1 MGGPTMRDDASAGI
15 PPEPPRAGLNRRDA
29 LRLAAVG
36 AAAGLAAPQAPGSVR
51 QARRPA
57 RRVVVA
63 GAGISGLCCAYELT
77 ERGHDV
83 TVLEASG
90 RPGGHVRTIRD
101 PLPDGLYADVGAE
114 HFTRPGYDQ
123 YWKYVEKF
131 GLPFVPYPRRI
142 AMYRRIDGVWYTEA
156 QLQDPKVLR
165 AFGFNAREVDFI
177 ARRGWTELPLL
188 YLGPYLDAIGD
199 EYQPF
204 GVGLDALDEIAAGE
218 LLAKDGASDAAIRFN
233 GLRRG
238 DGTPA
243 ARNGQVSALFRVW
256 QAAIVKRRG
265 LPVFKREVFRLKGGN
280 QLMTD
285 TFAAKLGERVR
296 LGCPITEI
304 ERGESSVTVHFREF
318 GEPARLEAEYLVCAI
333 PLAILKA
340 IPIRP
345 AWPVAKDFV
354 LRNVVFGSQARV
366 VLQSRTKFWKGDV
379 PSINLETA
387 DPAMYLVY
395 QTADEVPGSRGV
407 LMGSGR
413 SDVTSEEALV
423 AFRRFYPGK
432 KQDVERAIVHNWAK
446 DPWAFGCERMPFPL
460 GQLRKFWPQIME
472 PVGRVHFAGS
482 FADNLPWGMDAAT
495 RSANRVAAAID
506 AL

>member
-1 MGGPTMRDDASAGI
+1 MDGPSHPAPLAR
-15 PPEPPRAGLNRRDA
+15 PLPGLNRRET
-29 LRLAAVG
+29 LRLAIAG
-36 AAAGLAAPQAPGSVR
+36 AASGLVAPGPLAAA
-51 QARRPA
+51 RPA
-57 RRVVVA
+57 WKPAKRVIVA
-63 GAGISGLCCAYELT
+63 GGGIGGLCCAYELM

-90 RPGGHVRTIRD
+90 RPGGHVRTVHD

-131 GLPFVPYPRRI
+131 GLPAVPYPRRI
-142 AMYRRIDGVWYTEA
+142 DMLRRIDGTWYTEA
-156 QLQDPKVLR
+156 QLQEPKVLR
-165 AFGFNAREVDFI
+165 SFGFNPREVDFI
-177 ARRGWTELPLL
+177 VRRGWTELPLL
-188 YLGPYLDAIGD
+188 YFGPYIDAIGD

-204 GVGLDALDEIAAGE
+204 APGLDRLDEITAGE
-218 LLAKDGASDAAIRFN
+218 LLSRDGTSDAANRFN

-243 ARNGQVSALFRVW
+243 GRNGEVSALFRVW
-256 QAAIVKRRG
+256 QAAIVRRRG

-280 QLMTD
+280 QLTTD
-285 TFAAKLGERVR
+285 TFAAKLGGRVR
-296 LGCPITEI
+296 LGCPITAI
-304 ERGESSVTVHFREF
+304 ERGDSSVTVHFREF
-318 GEPARLEAEYLVCAI
+318 GQPAKLEAEYLVCSI
-333 PLAILKA
+333 PLAILKD
-340 IPIRP
+340 IPVTP
-345 AWPVAKDFV
+345 AWPEAKAFV
-354 LRNVVFGSQARV
+354 IRNVVFGSQSRV

-379 PSINLETA
+379 SSINLETG

-395 QTADEVPGSRGV
+395 QTADEVPGTRGV

-413 SDVTSEEALV
+413 ADVTADEALA

-432 KQDVERAIVHNWAK
+432 RPSIEQAIVHNWAK

-460 GQLRKFWPQIME
+460 GQLSRFWPHIME

>member
-1 MGGPTMRDDASAGI
+1 
-15 PPEPPRAGLNRRDA
+15 
-29 LRLAAVG
+29 
-36 AAAGLAAPQAPGSVR
+36 
-51 QARRPA
+51 
-57 RRVVVA
+57 
-63 GAGISGLCCAYELT
+63 
-77 ERGHDV
+77 
-83 TVLEASG
+83 
-90 RPGGHVRTIRD
+90 
-101 PLPDGLYADVGAE
+101 
-114 HFTRPGYDQ
+114 
-123 YWKYVEKF
+123 
-131 GLPFVPYPRRI
+131 
-142 AMYRRIDGVWYTEA
+142 MYRRIDGAWYTEA

-204 GVGLDALDEIAAGE
+204 GVGLDRLDEIAAGE

-243 ARNGQVSALFRVW
+243 ARNGEVSALFRVW

-296 LGCPITEI
+296 LGCPITAI

-318 GEPARLEAEYLVCAI
+318 GEPAKLEAEYLVCSI
-333 PLAILKA
+333 PLAILKT
-340 IPIRP
+340 IPVTP
-345 AWPVAKDFV
+345 AWPEAKDFV
-354 LRNVVFGSQARV
+354 LRNVVFGSQSRV

-379 PSINLETA
+379 PSINLETG

-413 SDVTSEEALV
+413 PDVTADEALA

-432 KQDVERAIVHNWAK
+432 RQTIEQAIVHNWAK

-460 GQLRKFWPQIME
+460 GQLKKFWPQIME
-472 PVGRVHFAGS
+472 PVGRIHFAGS

>member
-1 MGGPTMRDDASAGI
+1 MRESSLADRPAD
-15 PPEPPRAGLNRRDA
+15 RAHLLLNRRDA
-29 LRLAAVG
+29 IRLGV
-36 AAAGLAAPQAPGSVR
+36 AGLAAPGSLVSV
-51 QARRPA
+51 QQTRRPA
-57 RRVVVA
+57 KRVIVA
-63 GAGISGLCCAYELT
+63 GGGIGGLCCAYELM
-77 ERGHDV
+77 ERGHSV

-90 RPGGHVRTIRD
+90 RPGGHVKTIHD
-101 PLPDGLYADVGAE
+101 PLADGLYADVGAE
-114 HFTRPGYDQ
+114 HFTRPGYEQ

-131 GLPFVPYPRRI
+131 ELPAVPYPRRI

-156 QLQDPKVLR
+156 QLQAPKVLR
-165 AFGFNAREVDFI
+165 GFGLSARELDFI

-188 YLGPYLDAIGD
+188 YFGPYLDAIGD

-204 GVGLDALDEIAAGE
+204 GAGLDQLDAITAGE

-238 DGTPA
+238 DGSQA
-243 ARNGQVSALFRVW
+243 ARNGEVSALFRIW
-256 QAAIVKRRG
+256 QPAIVKRRG

-296 LGCPITEI
+296 LGCPITSI
-304 ERGESSVTVHFREF
+304 ERGESGVTVHFREF
-318 GEPARLEAEYLVCAI
+318 GEPVKLEAEYLVCSI
-333 PLAILKA
+333 PLAILKT
-340 IPIRP
+340 IPVTP
-345 AWPVAKDFV
+345 DWPNAKAFTI
-354 LRNVVFGSQARV
+354 RNVVFGSQARV
-366 VLQSRTKFWKGDV
+366 VLQARTKFWKGDV
-379 PSINLETA
+379 PSINLETGDA
-387 DPAMYLVY
+387 AMYLVY
-395 QTADEVPGSRGV
+395 ETADEVPGQRGV

-413 SDVTSEEALV
+413 ADVTADEALS

-432 KQDVERAIVHNWAK
+432 RQSVEQVIVHNWAK
-446 DPWAFGCERMPFPL
+446 DRWAFGCERMPFPL
-460 GQLRKFWPQIME
+460 GQLNKFWPQIME
-472 PVGRVHFAGS
+472 PVGRIHFAGS

>member
-1 MGGPTMRDDASAGI
+1 MREQHT
-15 PPEPPRAGLNRRDA
+15 PPGADERRWPDLNRRDA
-29 LRLAAVG
+29 LRVAASGIVANLAATETR
-36 AAAGLAAPQAPGSVR
+36 ASIQQS
-51 QARRPA
+51 RRPA
-57 RRVVVA
+57 KRVIVA
-63 GAGISGLCCAYELT
+63 GAGIGGLCCAYELM

-90 RPGGHVRTIRD
+90 RPGGHVRTIHD

-114 HFTRPGYDQ
+114 HFTRPGYEQ

-131 GLPFVPYPRRI
+131 GLPFVPYPRRV
-142 AMYRRIDGVWYTEA
+142 AMLRRIDGAWYTED

-165 AFGFNAREVDFI
+165 AFGFNAKEVDFI
-177 ARRGWTELPLL
+177 VRSGWTELPLL
-188 YLGPYLDAIGD
+188 YFGPYLDAIGD

-204 GVGLDALDEIAAGE
+204 GSGLDRLDEIAAGE
-218 LLAKDGASDAAIRFN
+218 LLARDGASDAAIRFN

-238 DGTPA
+238 DGSPA
-243 ARNGQVSALFRVW
+243 SRNGEVSALFRLW
-256 QAAIVKRRG
+256 QAAIIKRRG

-285 TFAAKLGERVR
+285 TFAAKLGGRVR
-296 LGCPITEI
+296 LGCPITAI
-304 ERGESSVTVHFREF
+304 QHGESSVTVHFREF
-318 GEPARLEAEYLVCAI
+318 GEPAKLEAEYLVCSI
-333 PLAILKA
+333 PLAILKK
-340 IPIRP
+340 IPVEP
-345 AWPVAKDFV
+345 DWPEAKSYV
-354 LRNVVFGSQARV
+354 IRNVVFGSQARV

-379 PSINLETA
+379 SSINLETG
-387 DPAMYLVY
+387 DSAMYLVY

-413 SDVTSEEALV
+413 ADVTSDEALS
-423 AFRRFYPGK
+423 AFGRFYPGK
-432 KQDVERAIVHNWAK
+432 RHSVEQAIVHNWAK

-460 GQLRKFWPQIME
+460 GQLKKFWPHIKE
-472 PVGRVHFAGS
+472 PVGRIHFAGS

-495 RSANRVAAAID
+495 RSANRTAAAID

>member
-1 MGGPTMRDDASAGI
+1 MKDSTTPHTA
-15 PPEPPRAGLNRRDA
+15 EPACLELNRRNVI
-29 LRLAAVG
+29 RL
-36 AAAGLAAPQAPGSVR
+36 AAAGLVATRSLAAEQQP
-51 QARRPA
+51 RR
-57 RRVVVA
+57 RSKRVIVA
-63 GAGISGLCCAYELT
+63 GAGIGGLCCAYELM

-90 RPGGHVRTIRD
+90 RPGGHVKTIHD

-131 GLPFVPYPRRI
+131 GLAAVPYPRRI
-142 AMYRRIDGVWYTEA
+142 EMYRRIDGVWYTEG
-156 QLQDPKVLR
+156 QLQDPKVLGS
-165 AFGFNAREVDFI
+165 FGFNTKEVDFI
-177 ARRGWTELPLL
+177 VRRGWTELPML
-188 YLGPYLDAIGD
+188 YFGPYLDAIGD

-204 GVGLDALDEIAAGE
+204 GAGLDRLDEITAGE

-238 DGTPA
+238 DGTQA
-243 ARNGQVSALFRVW
+243 ARNREVSALFRVW
-256 QAAIVKRRG
+256 QSAIVKRRG

-296 LGCPITEI
+296 LGCPITAI
-304 ERGESSVTVHFREF
+304 ERGDSSVTVRFQEF
-318 GEPARLEAEYLVCAI
+318 GEPAKLEAEYLVCSI
-333 PLAILKA
+333 PLAILKK
-340 IPIRP
+340 ISVTPD
-345 AWPVAKDFV
+345 WPEAKGFV
-354 LRNVVFGSQARV
+354 MRNVVFGSQARV

-379 PSINLETA
+379 PSINLETG

-395 QTADEVPGSRGV
+395 QTADEVPGPRGV

-413 SDVTSEEALV
+413 SEVTADEALS

-432 KQDVERAIVHNWAK
+432 KPPVEQAIVHNWAK

-460 GQLRKFWPQIME
+460 GQLKAFWPQIME
-472 PVGRVHFAGS
+472 PVGRIHFAGS

-495 RSANRVAAAID
+495 RSANRVATAID

>member
-1 MGGPTMRDDASAGI
+1 MRADVS
-15 PPEPPRAGLNRRDA
+15 PRALGDRSCPDLNRRDA
-29 LRLAAVG
+29 LRLTVAG
-36 AAAGLAAPQAPGSVR
+36 LTAAGALAAGAPVR
-51 QARRPA
+51 NTAK
-57 RRVVVA
+57 RVIVA
-63 GAGISGLCCAYELT
+63 GGGIGGLCCAYELM

-83 TVLEASG
+83 TLLEASG
-90 RPGGHVRTIRD
+90 RPGGHVKTIHD

-114 HFTRPGYDQ
+114 HFTRPGYEH

-131 GLPFVPYPRRI
+131 GLPAVPYPRRI
-142 AMYRRIDGVWYTEA
+142 DMLRRIDGAWYTEA
-156 QLQDPKVLR
+156 QLRETKVLR
-165 AFGFNAREVDFI
+165 SFGFNAREIDYI
-177 ARRGWTELPLL
+177 ARLGWTELPLL
-188 YLGPYLDAIGD
+188 YFGPYLDAIGD

-204 GVGLDALDEIAAGE
+204 EAGLDKLDEITAGE
-218 LLAKDGASDAAIRFN
+218 LLARDGASDAAIRFN

-243 ARNGQVSALFRVW
+243 SRNGEVSALFRVW

-285 TFAAKLGERVR
+285 TFAAKLGARVR
-296 LGCPITEI
+296 LGCPITSI
-304 ERGESSVTVHFREF
+304 ERGDTAVTVHFREF
-318 GEPARLEAEYLVCAI
+318 GEPATLEADYLVCSI
-333 PLAILKA
+333 PLAILKN
-340 IPIRP
+340 IPVKP
-345 AWPVAKDFV
+345 AWPEAKEFV
-354 LRNVVFGSQARV
+354 IRNVAFGSQARV
-366 VLQSRTKFWKGDV
+366 VLQSRTKFWNGDV
-379 PSINLETA
+379 PSINLETG

-395 QTADEVPGSRGV
+395 QTADEVPSTRGV

-413 SDVTSEEALV
+413 ADVTADEARA

-432 KQDVERAIVHNWAK
+432 RPSVEQAIVHNWAK

-460 GQLRKFWPQIME
+460 GQLKRFWPHIME

>member
-1 MGGPTMRDDASAGI
+1 VDHRPSL
-15 PPEPPRAGLNRRDA
+15 GLNRRDA
-29 LRLAAVG
+29 LRLAASGVV
-36 AAAGLAAPQAPGSVR
+36 ASLAAKESLASI
-51 QARRPA
+51 RPA
-57 RRVVVA
+57 GRTAIRVIVA
-63 GAGISGLCCAYELT
+63 GAGIGGLCCAYELM

-90 RPGGHVRTIRD
+90 RPGGHVKTIHD
-101 PLPDGLYADVGAE
+101 PLSDGLYADVGAE
-114 HFTRPGYDQ
+114 HFTRPGYEQ

-131 GLPFVPYPRRI
+131 GLPAVPYPRRVD
-142 AMYRRIDGVWYTEA
+142 MLRRIDGAWYTEA
-156 QLQDPKVLR
+156 QLQEPKVLR
-165 AFGFNAREVDFI
+165 SFGFNPKEVEFI
-177 ARRGWTELPLL
+177 ARRSWTELPLL
-188 YLGPYLDAIGD
+188 YLGTYLDAIGD

-204 GVGLDALDEIAAGE
+204 GAGLDQLDEITAGE
-218 LLAKDGASDAAIRFN
+218 LLARDGASDAAIRFN

-238 DGTPA
+238 DGSQA
-243 ARNGQVSALFRVW
+243 ARNGEVSALFRVW

-285 TFAAKLGERVR
+285 TFATKLGERVR
-296 LGCPITEI
+296 LGCPITSI
-304 ERGESSVTVHFREF
+304 ERGDSSVTVHFREF
-318 GEPARLEAEYLVCAI
+318 GESAKLEAEYLVCSI
-333 PLAILKA
+333 PLAILKK
-340 IPIRP
+340 IPVKP
-345 AWPVAKDFV
+345 DWPEAKGFV
-354 LRNVVFGSQARV
+354 IRNVVFGSQARV

-379 PSINLETA
+379 PSINLETG

-395 QTADEVPGSRGV
+395 QTADEVPGTRGV

-413 SDVTSEEALV
+413 ADVTADEALA
-423 AFRRFYPGK
+423 AFRRFYPGRK
-432 KQDVERAIVHNWAK
+432 PSVEQAIVHNWAK

-460 GQLRKFWPQIME
+460 GQLKKFWPQIME

-495 RSANRVAAAID
+495 RSANRVAATID